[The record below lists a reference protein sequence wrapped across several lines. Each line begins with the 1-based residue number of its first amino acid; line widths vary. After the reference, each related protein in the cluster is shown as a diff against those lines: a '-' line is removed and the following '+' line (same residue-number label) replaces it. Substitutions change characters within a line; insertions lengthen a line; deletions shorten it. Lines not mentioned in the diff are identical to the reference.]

1 MAIDPGEGAL
11 IEGREDELRSLA
23 AQLVLAADTGEVD
36 AGHFLNDD
44 GVTPLIIRRVDG

>member
-1 MAIDPGEGAL
+1 MAINPGEGAL
-11 IEGREDELRSLA
+11 IEGREDELRKLA
-23 AQLVLAADTGEVD
+23 LWLERAADTGEVD